1 MEPVN
6 HQIQLRI
13 TIERIKIL
21 NREQRPAALHLCCQP
36 FGVAARQGR
45 ACASRWTPLGRIL
58 GEAFC
63 DQALNQAAQ
72 FQHTLMEVGKIRA
85 DGLEL
90 GRDRI
95 WAWQRIQT

>member
-21 NREQRPAALHLCCQP
+21 GREHRPAALHVRCQP

-45 ACASRWTPLGRIL
+45 ACAGRWTPLGKIP
-58 GEAFC
+58 GGACC
-63 DQALNQAAQ
+63 DQALNQAAE
-72 FQHTLMEVGKIRA
+72 FQHTLMELGQLRA

-90 GRDRI
+90 ERDRI
-95 WAWQRIQT
+95 

>member
-36 FGVAARQGR
+36 FGIAARQGR
-45 ACASRWTPLGRIL
+45 ACAGRWIRLGPIQ
-58 GEAFC
+58 GGVFC

-72 FQHTLMEVGKIRA
+72 FQHTVMELGKIRA

-95 WAWQRIQT
+95 